1 MKKFLF
7 GFLSN
12 EWSRLTKT
20 IFFVHSALYVIKII
34 YVFLWYHTLMC
45 LHTSDCVFG
54 WSLLDGCGCYSKTMS
69 DPNYEAFTP
78 LLIVVTL
85 NLSISY
91 VSELFVTKDRKL
103 EKAVSIL
110 VVLTNII
117 LFAYF
122 FEYLS
127 FEKLII

>member
-1 MKKFLF
+1 ML
-7 GFLSN
+7 L
-12 EWSRLTKT
+12 
-20 IFFVHSALYVIKII
+20 KII

-54 WSLLDGCGCYSKTMS
+54 WSLFEGCGCYSKTMS

-91 VSELFVTKDRKL
+91 VSELFVKL
-103 EKAVSIL
+103 GVRHIMFLPSL
-110 VVLTNII
+110 
-117 LFAYF
+117 
-122 FEYLS
+122 
-127 FEKLII
+127 LIFLPISVN